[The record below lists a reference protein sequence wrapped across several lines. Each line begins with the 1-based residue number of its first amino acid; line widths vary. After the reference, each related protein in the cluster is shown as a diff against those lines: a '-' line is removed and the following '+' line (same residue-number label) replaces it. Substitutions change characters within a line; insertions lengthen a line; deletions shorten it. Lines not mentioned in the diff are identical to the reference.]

1 MQHAVSQRL
10 QTNGVV
16 IASKRQL
23 QLKLALVQN
32 RIKAA
37 TDSAVNV
44 GDIARLVLEAATNET
59 VESRKVSTVD
69 AISEL
74 IDDLGQAKVAVK
86 SFQQLAED
94 QVAQLGTRKQQR
106 QPIANIQVWLLAL
119 LLGDTVGP
127 PQYADLASHCNQFT
141 SNACLS

>member
-1 MQHAVSQRL
+1 MCAACREPAPADYWS
-10 QTNGVV
+10 V

-32 RIKAA
+32 RIRAA

-59 VESRKVSTVD
+59 VESRQVSTVD

-74 IDDLGQAKVAVK
+74 IDDLEQAKVAVK

-94 QVAQLGTRKQQR
+94 QVEQLGTRKQQR
-106 QPIANIQVWLLAL
+106 QPIANIQV
-119 LLGDTVGP
+119 
-127 PQYADLASHCNQFT
+127 
-141 SNACLS
+141 